1 MEQEYQRAWNECLG
15 FIRDNLTG
23 KEGENAF
30 TTWFKPIVPVK
41 LDGNTLIIQVPS
53 QFFYEWLEQNY
64 AELLKD
70 AIRLTLGPTACLQ
83 YSIVMDKS
91 ISDSPITTRI
101 PSTGR
106 QSTLNHA
113 KDVPMNISQLDGKGI
128 TNPFVIPGIQKIR
141 INSQLS
147 SAYTLNN
154 FVEGECNRLARSA
167 GYAVAEKPGKTAF
180 NPLMLHG
187 GVGLGK
193 THLANAI
200 GLQKS
205 SIPR

>member
-1 MEQEYQRAWNECLG
+1 MEQEYKRVWNECLG

-23 KEGENAF
+23 KEGEKAF

-41 LDGNTLIIQVPS
+41 LDGTTLIIQVPS

-70 AIRLTLGPTACLQ
+70 AIRLTLGPNACLQ
-83 YSIVMDKS
+83 YSIVMDTS
-91 ISDSPITTRI
+91 IADSPITTRI

-106 QSTLNHA
+106 PSPLNHA
-113 KDVPMNISQLDGKGI
+113 KDVPMSSHGLDSQSFLNPNI
-128 TNPFVIPGIQKIR
+128 IPGIQKVR
-141 INSQLS
+141 INSHLS

-154 FVEGECNRLARSA
+154 YVEGECNRLARAA
-167 GYAVAEKPGKTAF
+167 GYAVAERPGKTSF

-200 GLQKS
+200 GLKAKEFH
-205 SIPR
+205 P